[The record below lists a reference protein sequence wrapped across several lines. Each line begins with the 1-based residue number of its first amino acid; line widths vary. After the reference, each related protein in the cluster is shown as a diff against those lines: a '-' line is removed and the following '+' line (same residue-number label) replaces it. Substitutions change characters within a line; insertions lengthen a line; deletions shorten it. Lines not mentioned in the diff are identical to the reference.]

1 LRAPGAAGRFSPVEE
16 RVSKTA
22 AEDPGEAAAG
32 THPESLEPYL
42 RPTWFLDSDSPA
54 VVRYAQ
60 EAIGDASTDRD
71 KAVRLFYR
79 VRDGIRYNPYLCSG
93 EREAYR
99 ASAIAQVPAAFCVP
113 KAILLA
119 AAARASGVPS
129 RLGFADVRNHL
140 TTPQLRKLMRTD
152 IFVFHGFTEFHL
164 GGRWVK
170 ATSAFNLS
178 LCERFGLRPLEFD
191 GRSDS
196 LYHPFDAQGRRH
208 MEYVRD
214 RGTFADFPFEEMVR
228 VLKETYGSQLSRE
241 EAARVRDPAF
251 ETPD

>member
-1 LRAPGAAGRFSPVEE
+1 VEK
-16 RVSKTA
+16 RVFKMA
-22 AEDPGEAAAG
+22 AEGPDEAAAG
-32 THPESLEPYL
+32 PVPESLEPYL
-42 RPTWFLDSDSPA
+42 RPTWFLDSDSPV
-54 VVRYAQ
+54 VVRYAE
-60 EAIGDASTDRD
+60 EAIGDASTDRE
-71 KAVRLFYR
+71 KTVRLFYR
-79 VRDGIRYNPYLCSG
+79 VRDGIRYNPYLWSV

-99 ASAIAQVPAAFCVP
+99 ASTIAEVPAAFCIP

-119 AAARASGVPS
+119 AAARAAGVPS

-140 TTPQLRKLMRTD
+140 SSPQLREQMGTD

-164 GGRWVK
+164 DGRWVK

-178 LCERFGLRPLEFD
+178 LCERFGVRPLEFD

-196 LYHPFDAQGRRH
+196 LYHPFDTQGRRH

-228 VLKETYGSQLSRE
+228 VLEETYGSRRSRD
-241 EAARVRDPAF
+241 EATRVQDPVF
-251 ETPD
+251 ETSD